1 MLVLFIKKQL
11 FTSTSLGA
19 HWLASSMNIEELD
32 VLLDYIVNALCAAC
46 LLTMIMQKES
56 HAQNTVRNVWCL
68 AKIITQ
74 KIIAEAVWPG

>member
-19 HWLASSMNIEELD
+19 HWLAPSMSREELD

-46 LLTMIMQKES
+46 LLTMIIQKES
-56 HAQNTVRNVWCL
+56 QARNTVCNVCVL
-68 AKIITQ
+68 L
-74 KIIAEAVWPG
+74 ES